1 MLSAHA
7 KGACLDA
14 EKLSKANMTITRIK
28 QSFLWLGIAAIL
40 AAADQ
45 LSKAVVEMLLP
56 LGAVHPVSS
65 FFNFVHTLNPGA
77 AFSFLAD
84 ASGWQWWFFTGIA
97 LVVSIV
103 LVSLILRH
111 PTSREVPAYALIV
124 GGAMGNLIDRLT
136 RGAVVDWLDFY
147 WDALHWPA
155 FNLADVWIV
164 SGAALMLV
172 KSFQPQVRDSRA

>member
-1 MLSAHA
+1 M
-7 KGACLDA
+7 
-14 EKLSKANMTITRIK
+14 NMAQTK
-28 QSFLWLGIAAIL
+28 QSFLWLGIAAFL

-45 LSKAVVEMLLP
+45 LSKAIVEMLLP
-56 LGAVHPVSS
+56 LGAIHPVNA

-97 LVVSIV
+97 IIVSMI

-111 PTSREVPAYALIV
+111 PTSREIPAYALIL
-124 GGAMGNLIDRLT
+124 GGAVGNLIDRLT

-147 WDALHWPA
+147 WNALHWPA

-164 SGAALMLV
+164 AGAGMMLL
-172 KSFQPQVRDSRA
+172 KSFQPQTKDSKAW